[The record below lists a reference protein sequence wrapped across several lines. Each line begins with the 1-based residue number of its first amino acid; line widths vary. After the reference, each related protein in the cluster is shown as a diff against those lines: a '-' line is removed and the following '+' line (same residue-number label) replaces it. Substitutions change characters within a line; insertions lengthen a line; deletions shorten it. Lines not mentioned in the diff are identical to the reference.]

1 VSDGAGFDN
10 RGGASAAGR
19 LAVGDGHE
27 LHWEAHGPADGA
39 PCVVLHGGPG
49 SGAAPW
55 WTELFDLRR
64 HRVVLFD
71 QRGCGRST
79 PDAGRDLAALRANT
93 THHLV
98 TDIERLREQLGVDRW
113 LVVGG
118 SWGTTLA
125 LAYAERHPGRVRGL
139 VLFSVALTTRAAVA
153 WATRGVGRYFPAEWR
168 RFRDGV
174 PAPERDGDLAAAY
187 ARLLA
192 DPDPAV
198 REAAARRW
206 CAWDDRQMRAPGTAS
221 DPRYDDPVFRLRS
234 ARLVTHYWSHAAWL
248 GEDELVE
255 GASRIA
261 AIPAVLVHGRL
272 DVGAPLEDAWRL
284 AERWPAAELVV
295 VEDAGHGAGAA
306 IGAAVRAGVARLAG
320 PVPPGPS

>member
-1 VSDGAGFDN
+1 MSDGAGFGN
-10 RGGASAAGR
+10 RGGR

-27 LHWEAHGPADGA
+27 LHWEVHGPADGV

-55 WTELFDLRR
+55 WTDLFDLGR

-79 PDAGRDLAALRANT
+79 PDAADDLRALEANT

-98 TDIERLREQLGVDRW
+98 ADVERLREHLGIEAW
-113 LVVGG
+113 LVVGA
-118 SWGTTLA
+118 SWGSTLA
-125 LAYAERHPGRVRGL
+125 LAYAQRHPERVAAA
-139 VLFSVALTTRAAVA
+139 VLFSVATTTRADVA

-198 REAAARRW
+198 HEAAARRW
-206 CAWDDRQMRAPGTAS
+206 CEWDDVQMRPPGTPPSPRLA
-221 DPRYDDPVFRLRS
+221 DPRFRLRS
-234 ARLVTHYWSHAAWL
+234 ARLVTHYWRHAAWL
-248 GEDELVE
+248 GDDELLAGVE
-255 GASRIA
+255 RLAG
-261 AIPAVLVHGRL
+261 IPAVLVHGRL
-272 DVGAPLEDAWRL
+272 DLGAPLETPWRL
-284 AERWPAAELVV
+284 AARWPGAELVV
-295 VEDAGHGAGAA
+295 VEGEGHTGGAA
-306 IGAAVRAGVARLAG
+306 LDAAVRAAIDRVGRG
-320 PVPPGPS
+320 PAP